1 MRSLIKQTQI
11 KNTISPFKIPIDKNM
26 NSNKNTQTSI
36 PESIADAA
44 SELCKS
50 IFEGAS
56 QATQNI
62 AKTTAGVGMLLEDFA
77 ENSTRQAHQLLEQ
90 ATTETGR
97 KIQSAAQN
105 PILKFLSNLWGAGW
119 LKTLLGEIDTKQIE
133 AKVKKLQQEYPLEK
147 PSEIAHRVMVEKAW
161 EGSKVGLI
169 TNIIPPIA
177 VALFGIE
184 LAATTKMQA
193 EMVYEIAAAYG
204 LDLSDPAR
212 RGEVMAIFGL
222 SLGGSSFKTGLSVI
236 EIIPGVGPV
245 VAASSNAMM
254 LYALGFTACRFYE
267 GKLNNTNG
275 ELTVSDFAKETDA
288 QLLSAPEQL
297 AIMDRILAQMILV
310 SHPDKAWSDIAPA
323 LQIISPSAAK
333 DMESHL
339 ENPEPLEELLERLE
353 PELGM
358 SVLAQ
363 CYRIASLDGVI
374 TTQERK
380 FLEAI
385 ALKFDIDLDKAIANS

>member
-1 MRSLIKQTQI
+1 
-11 KNTISPFKIPIDKNM
+11 
-26 NSNKNTQTSI
+26 
-36 PESIADAA
+36 
-44 SELCKS
+44 
-50 IFEGAS
+50 
-56 QATQNI
+56 
-62 AKTTAGVGMLLEDFA
+62 
-77 ENSTRQAHQLLEQ
+77 
-90 ATTETGR
+90 
-97 KIQSAAQN
+97 
-105 PILKFLSNLWGAGW
+105 
-119 LKTLLGEIDTKQIE
+119 
-133 AKVKKLQQEYPLEK
+133 
-147 PSEIAHRVMVEKAW
+147 
-161 EGSKVGLI
+161 
-169 TNIIPPIA
+169 
-177 VALFGIE
+177 LFGIE

-323 LQIISPSAAK
+323 LQTISPSAAK